1 MSTNTPGPG
10 VDWGRTGR
18 GAARVATTTAA
29 MAAMGAPLGP
39 IGVLAMGGLGFAAGL
54 ISAADQD
61 RIEQEAQQA
70 EQRAVASGATAEEA
84 AQEAK
89 RVREERLAELIPD
102 AKARLAAMD
111 AGRASAWD
119 ELTQAQGQQLG
130 AYDALTNPYDA
141 VLRDLEG
148 RANPYGQAALDER
161 LGQTGAAIAARF
173 GQGEDALRARLA
185 QRQLGAGAEAAALS
199 ALASQ
204 RALQQTQNEL
214 ATRAEFGQQATVWD
228 EMSRDRATEA
238 RRMREEAANRVALEL
253 AGVGVQNAA
262 NNLNYATGQQ
272 SQAMNRLDALS
283 GQQEAGLL
291 GDASFYQGREGQQ
304 AGIGLQRRAQ
314 VQQGDMALGQLAGGA
329 IGRMS
334 PTELGGVFGGLLDLG
349 EGGAR
354 TTGLAPQRQSS
365 PLGRRPRATM
375 GQGYQTD
382 TTQTPFG

>member
-10 VDWGRTGR
+10 VDWGRGARYLGR
-18 GAARVATTTAA
+18 AGA
-29 MAAMGAPLGP
+29 MAAGGASLGAFGGP
-39 IGVLAMGGLGFAAGL
+39 VGVAIGGGLGLLAGL
-54 ISAADQD
+54 VSAADQD
-61 RIEQEAQQA
+61 RIEQEAQAA
-70 EQRAVASGATAEEA
+70 EQRAIGAGATAEEA
-84 AQEAK
+84 AQGAK
-89 RVREERLAELIPD
+89 RVREDRLAELIPD
-102 AKARLAAMD
+102 AKQRLAAME

-119 ELTQAQGQQLG
+119 ELTQAQAGQVG

-148 RANPYGQAALDER
+148 RANPYGQAALAER

-185 QRQLGAGAEAAALS
+185 QRQLGAGAEAAAFS

-214 ATRAEFGQQATVWD
+214 ATRAEFGQQATAWD

-238 RRMREEAANRVALEL
+238 RRMREEAANRVALER

-262 NNLNYATGQQ
+262 NRLNYATSQQ

-314 VQQGDMALGQLAGGA
+314 VQQGDMALGQIAGGA
-329 IGRMS
+329 LGRMS